1 MQLVNN
7 QTMSSLEIAQ
17 LTEKEHFNVRRDI
30 ANMLETLKLDV
41 FKFEGIYFDSSNR
54 EQKYYLLPYDETVC
68 LLTGYDVVARMKV
81 IKRWKELEQINKI
94 QLPDFSNPAIAARA
108 WADEVEAKQDALL
121 KLEAAKPSIEFV
133 DKYVESTGLKGFRQ
147 VAKLLSVKEN
157 ELRTFLADNG
167 HAFNSAKFTSK
178 GIQWLAGEIAKS
190 KVEVN

>member
-1 MQLVNN
+1 M
-7 QTMSSLEIAQ
+7 
-17 LTEKEHFNVRRDI
+17 
-30 ANMLETLKLDV
+30 
-41 FKFEGIYFDSSNR
+41 
-54 EQKYYLLPYDETVC
+54 LPYDETVC

-157 ELRTFLADNG
+157 ELRTFLADNKIMYKLGGEWVPYAAHIDAGRFSVKVGTADNG